1 MQIIGPDGKPIES
14 AEQLQA
20 AQQAS
25 QQLADAAPAQTI
37 EGSSTPVGL
46 QAPAAPAPAP
56 VVPTKAPATTI
67 DALEREFQ
75 KRKER
80 ELNQAKQAGAA
91 AQSDSAN
98 SPHISGQKVGRN
110 EKCPCGSGKK
120 FKNCHGAAA

>member
-1 MQIIGPDGKPIES
+1 MQIIGPDGQPIES
-14 AEQLQA
+14 AQQLQA
-20 AQQAS
+20 AQQA
-25 QQLADAAPAQTI
+25 QPPQQTI
-37 EGSSTPVGL
+37 EGSSNPQL
-46 QAPAAPAPAP
+46 ALAPEPAQPAPAP
-56 VVPTKAPATTI
+56 VPVVPTRAPATTI

-91 AQSDSAN
+91 AQTDSAN
-98 SPHISGQKVGRN
+98 SPHIAGQKVGRN